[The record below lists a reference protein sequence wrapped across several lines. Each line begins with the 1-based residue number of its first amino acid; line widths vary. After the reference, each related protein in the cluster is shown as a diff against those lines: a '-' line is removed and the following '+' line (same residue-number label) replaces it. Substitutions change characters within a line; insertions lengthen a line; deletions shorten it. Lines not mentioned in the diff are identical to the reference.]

1 MSSGCS
7 IGIVKILIIV
17 IALLSCIIS
26 IYVLLHGLLIDGPE
40 FYNGKGCRMTYSQ
53 YIFLPIRIASVGNND
68 DDVSSSSSS
77 TTSSASSFHGYTQA
91 DEGTYRLLKFTDA
104 RDPRHEHLYPIVGN
118 MKEDYASQQ
127 QQTWLRKMSTW
138 RRNRHHPHKSNGG
151 RMLELTDNWCLL
163 PNNIRHA
170 SKGINNND
178 NDNSTSSSSSST
190 TTATKSKY
198 TEAPYPHTGHIVLY
212 IPGHWGSYLQSRS
225 LGAHGTR
232 YTGQHPQLMTNQE
245 IYTSLQTG
253 IGMNNGLSLRKK
265 KQRLVDNNESSSS
278 QEEEDNEEYHHHH
291 QQQQQLQNEFVMD
304 IYSLDYN
311 EQGGALHSSIL
322 FKQAKYLASAIQT
335 LALGCHLD
343 TNNND
348 NDDGQR
354 EGQSRSITIVAHSIG
369 AIIVRLALR
378 LYPQLVSSSSSS
390 SSTNNSSGYIHNII
404 TLASPL
410 GLDFPY
416 AVDADIYDVI
426 KFINDNDYDNHG
438 DDDSDVSLVS
448 ISGGLRDEM
457 IPPTSCQIPFSTSM
471 SNVNKTN
478 VDNTK
483 NRGSGFVSTTFL
495 ASDIMDGVAGADAGS
510 SPSTINSE
518 PYGMDHRAI
527 VWCYD
532 LLTAVREII
541 FTLVNATDN
550 GLSSSERLAAV
561 TKVMDQR
568 RRRRQTRD
576 GVDNDESRWNESD
589 YNYQKQVE
597 KQHARLLLEKGYL
610 QTVSIQLS
618 APYYLN
624 TLLKLC
630 ITAALLDTYA
640 IYPRLKFVR
649 QSSSTDEA
657 KRLFRINGFVHVS
670 ISLLSIPTIL
680 VMITY
685 VRELSIPYHHQFC
698 RGHECHLLLL
708 SIFILTQI
716 ATLVYIIIV
725 YGVCPLVS
733 IIFMSPGVEFVG
745 NSVDDSLSTRRT
757 TFGISFVHLIATEI
771 RTLTIF
777 TLPLSVILCFMI
789 NTFILG
795 FDDLAWNITAIAS
808 YCFISVVQHN
818 LISLVILPTRSS
830 VYLEQ
835 RRSEIFVLL
844 LSLIKLTFGKSVFA
858 LSLMTHWGQRGLDS
872 YHDYLTMTGKGNEM
886 ITRVLTVMLS
896 SFIIMAVFR
905 THDAM
910 TQTTY
915 RRQQPDQP
923 ARMIDG
929 KEVTG
934 KKSTNI
940 SNIAIVLV
948 RSALICWFTW
958 TASVNIAADDVIIPI
973 GLLTIILCLRCCS
986 CSVHA
991 IDICSS
997 NGRSVR
1003 SESST
1008 RTHDKVQ

>member
-1 MSSGCS
+1 VYTMDMCGGCS
-7 IGIVKILIIV
+7 ISIVKILIIV

-53 YIFLPIRIASVGNND
+53 YIFLPIRIESVGNND

-77 TTSSASSFHGYTQA
+77 TTSSASSFHRYTQA
-91 DEGTYRLLKFTDA
+91 DKDGRYRLLKFTDA

-127 QQTWLRKMSTW
+127 QTRG
-138 RRNRHHPHKSNGG
+138 RNRQHRKSNGG
-151 RMLELTDNWCLL
+151 RILELTDNWCLL
-163 PNNIRHA
+163 P
-170 SKGINNND
+170 SCKSND
-178 NDNSTSSSSSST
+178 KNNSTSSST

-265 KQRLVDNNESSSS
+265 KQLLVDNNSESSSS
-278 QEEEDNEEYHHHH
+278 QEEEDNEEYHHH
-291 QQQQQLQNEFVMD
+291 QQQQLQNEFVMD

-322 FKQAKYLASAIQT
+322 FKQAKFLASAIQT

-348 NDDGQR
+348 NDDGQQ

-378 LYPQLVSSSSSS
+378 LYPQFVVSPSSS

-404 TLASPL
+404 SLASPL

-416 AVDADIYDVI
+416 AVDAELYDVI

-495 ASDIMDGVAGADAGS
+495 ASDIMDGIAGADAGS
-510 SPSTINSE
+510 SSSTINSE

-550 GLSSSERLAAV
+550 GLPSSERLAAV

-640 IYPRLKFVR
+640 IHPRLKFVR

-670 ISLLSIPTIL
+670 ISLLSIPTLL
-680 VMITY
+680 VMIAY
-685 VRELSIPYHHQFC
+685 VRQLSIPYHHQFC

-745 NSVDDSLSTRRT
+745 NSVDDSLSTRCT

-789 NTFILG
+789 NTFMLG
-795 FDDLAWNITAIAS
+795 FDDLAWNMNAIAS
-808 YCFISVVQHN
+808 YCFISVVLHN
-818 LISLVILPTRSS
+818 LTSLVILATRSS

-844 LSLIKLTFGKSVFA
+844 LSLIKFTFGKSVFA

-872 YHDYLTMTGKGNEM
+872 YHDYLTMTGKDTVM
-886 ITRVLTVMLS
+886 ISRVLTVMLS
-896 SFIIMAVFR
+896 SFIIIVVYR
-905 THDAM
+905 SHDAM

-923 ARMIDG
+923 AR
-929 KEVTG
+929 
-934 KKSTNI
+934 KSTNI

-973 GLLTIILCLRCCS
+973 GLLICLRCCS